1 MKRFDEKVFNGEV
14 FARYSK
20 TIADPVKTRLIE
32 AGVFYADPDLVS
44 RLPEQVG
51 GNYITRPITG
61 LLSGEPVVYDGNTDI
76 DDGKLNT
83 YSQGLGAIGFAKSF
97 TERDF
102 TVSISGKDFMME
114 VVAQVAR
121 YWQKHNQKVLL
132 AILKGIFASALAGN
146 VKDVAGASATDI
158 NDVCRDVAGDN
169 ADMFEVVFM
178 HSGLAKEYE
187 KIQVLKYA
195 LENSEEGMIKPSQ
208 IGYLNGRLVII
219 DDSCPVADG
228 ANSSKIYTS
237 YILGRNAFCYQ
248 PLPVEVPAEMARD
261 AKTKGGQTSLV
272 TRERFVLAPE
282 GVSLKQSAYAS
293 KTSLAISDLETGSN
307 WELVNDGTDPIS
319 LKVVPLC
326 AMKSTIT
333 PSA

>member
-14 FARYSK
+14 FMGYSRQ
-20 TIADPVKTRLIE
+20 IADPVKTRLIQ
-32 AGVFYADPDLVS
+32 AGVFYADPDLVT
-44 RLPEQVG
+44 RLPEQAG

-61 LLSGEPVVYDGNTDI
+61 LLSGEPVVYDGGTDI
-76 DDGKLNT
+76 DDGELKT

-97 TERDF
+97 TEKDF
-102 TVSISGKDFMME
+102 TVAISGKNFMFE
-114 VVAQVAR
+114 VASQVAQ
-121 YWQKHNQKVLL
+121 YWRKHNQKVLL
-132 AILKGIFASALAGN
+132 AILKGIFGSALAGN
-146 VKDVAGASATDI
+146 IKTRTGASATDI
-158 NDVCRDVAGDN
+158 NDVCREVAGDN
-169 ADMFEVVFM
+169 ADIYEVIFM

-228 ANSSKIYTS
+228 QGGAKVYTS

-248 PLPVEVPAEMARD
+248 ELPVEVPAEMARD
-261 AKTKGGQTSLV
+261 AKKNGGETSLI
-272 TRERFVLAPE
+272 TRERMVIAPE

-293 KTSLAISDLETGSN
+293 KTSLSVSDLETAGN
-307 WELVNDGTDPIS
+307 WELVNDGTSPIS

-326 AMKSTIT
+326 AMVSTIGGGE
-333 PSA
+333 

>member
-14 FARYSK
+14 FASYSR

-32 AGVFYADPDLVS
+32 SGVFYGDPSLAS

-61 LLSGEPVVYDGNTDI
+61 LLAGEPVVYDGGTDI
-76 DDGKLNT
+76 DDGELKT
-83 YSQGLGAIGFAKSF
+83 YSQGIGAIGFAKSF
-97 TERDF
+97 TEKDF
-102 TVSISGKDFMME
+102 TPSISGKDFMFE
-114 VVAQVAR
+114 VASQVAR
-121 YWQKHNQKVLL
+121 YWRKHEQKVLL
-132 AILKGIFASALAGN
+132 AVLKGIFGSALSAN
-146 VKDVAGASATDI
+146 AIALSGASATDV
-158 NDVCRDVAGDN
+158 NDVCREVAGDN

-228 ANSSKIYTS
+228 ANGAKVYTS

-261 AKTKGGQTSLV
+261 AKKNGGETSLI
-272 TRERFVLAPE
+272 TRERYILAPE

-293 KTSLAISDLETGSN
+293 KTSLSVSDLETANN
-307 WELVNDGTDPIS
+307 WELVNDGANPIS
-319 LKVVPLC
+319 LKVVPFC
-326 AMKSTIT
+326 AMVTTIGG
-333 PSA
+333 AE